1 MARNSLKER
10 LFKAGK
16 IASVGALALETV
28 RGVLAPQSAGA
39 HADSERKLR
48 EALLPQSS
56 HTQHMSDDELGEMNP
71 DRSRLH
77 FPDTQ
82 QPGAFD
88 SPGTPEHLQ
97 QQENTPAVVPEFP
110 LTENDI
116 AALEAYFEQQY
127 GVSVERAI
135 GEEGYVV
142 FDLDIAA
149 DGSLPITF
157 DTSGPLGRQVEVVL
171 NAVNQVDPHHT
182 AIGLQMNLAVRDGQ
196 SSLGFAIVYREQIGL
211 RTPGTQE
218 YLGADNQFAYLAG
231 VRGDTEVVLFRVDP
245 ATSEQIG
252 HLALIENGTSTPV
265 GAPQVGMLMLLERY
279 PDDYPDESKRGV
291 VVSFILGD
299 QALVVASE
307 LPEDQPDGQPE
318 VTGGPVATPPVNHIS
333 LASFSP
339 GEEEDTSEIWERY
352 GVSREVYLRVLSRYP
367 GHILNRLALPEGD
380 PDRMTYS
387 AQYGTVVDSEGR
399 AWFPKIAPAGSPES
413 ESYVTLMDTF
423 VDAENNITYNLFMN
437 PEAYS
442 DRRTAQVN
450 ASSGQYSGAF
460 EKNIMVVGR
469 EYLSQWSGRGI
480 TVNLLLMANWDM
492 SMRLDVQHLI
502 GDPQGEIAL
511 DIEQNDHVLNVR
523 MFIGNGETG
532 DLLAHASS
540 ITTFFAAALSV
551 ISNTNPDGPFREDTM
566 SRAVYDGARLR
577 QRVKDIRTILRGSV
591 EPPGKPMI
599 ELAN

>member
-10 LFKAGK
+10 LFKTGK

-88 SPGTPEHLQ
+88 SPAMPEHLQ
-97 QQENTPAVVPEFP
+97 QQENTPAVVPEFR
-110 LTENDI
+110 LTENDMV
-116 AALEAYFEQQY
+116 ALEAYFEQQY

-211 RTPGTQE
+211 RTPGNQE

-231 VRGDTEVVLFRVDP
+231 VRDDTEVVLFRVDP
-245 ATSEQIG
+245 ATSEQTG
-252 HLALIENGTSTPV
+252 HLALIENGISTPV
-265 GAPQVGMLMLLERY
+265 GAPQVGTLMLLERY
-279 PDDYPDESKRGV
+279 PDDYPDESKRGA

-299 QALVVASE
+299 RALVVASE

-318 VTGGPVATPPVNHIS
+318 VTGGPVATPPVNRIS

-387 AQYGTVVDSEGR
+387 AQYGTVVDSEGC

-450 ASSGQYSGAF
+450 ASQASWSEIF
-460 EKNIMVVGR
+460 ETNVVAVDA
-469 EYLSQWSGRGI
+469 EKLSQWSDEGI
-480 TVNLLLMANWDM
+480 TINVVLMANWN
-492 SMRLDVQHLI
+492 SGMRLEVPHLI
-502 GDPQGEIAL
+502 SSPTGEMAMALKQNGNAFTLQAFIGFGSPGDFDLHGKQLRSIVGAGIKLISDASPTTPFLSGGDYVNGIYDGRWSNEARVIIESLAYDPQGTSWPAIIFSE
-511 DIEQNDHVLNVR
+511 
-523 MFIGNGETG
+523 
-532 DLLAHASS
+532 
-540 ITTFFAAALSV
+540 
-551 ISNTNPDGPFREDTM
+551 
-566 SRAVYDGARLR
+566 
-577 QRVKDIRTILRGSV
+577 
-591 EPPGKPMI
+591 
-599 ELAN
+599 

>member
-10 LFKAGK
+10 LFKTGK

-77 FPDTQ
+77 LPDTQ

-88 SPGTPEHLQ
+88 SPGMPEHLQ

-110 LTENDI
+110 LTENDM

-182 AIGLQMNLAVRDGQ
+182 AIGMQMNLAVRDGQ

-231 VRGDTEVVLFRVDP
+231 VRDDTEVVLFRVDP

-252 HLALIENGTSTPV
+252 HLALIENGTSTPL
-265 GAPQVGMLMLLERY
+265 GAPQVGTLMLLERY
-279 PDDYPDESKRGV
+279 PDDYPDESKRGA

-299 QALVVASE
+299 RALVVASE

-318 VTGGPVATPPVNHIS
+318 VTGGPVATPPVNRIS

-380 PDRMTYS
+380 PEQVTYQ
-387 AQYGTVVDSEGR
+387 AEYGTVVDSEGR
-399 AWFPKIAPAGSPES
+399 AYFPHIAPIGSPE
-413 ESYVTLMDTF
+413 EEFWLERQDEHYDE
-423 VDAENNITYNLFMN
+423 ANNITYHLWMN
-437 PEAYS
+437 PATYS
-442 DRRTAQVN
+442 NRRTAN
-450 ASSGQYSGAF
+450 WHASGAYF
-460 EKNIMVVGR
+460 TEEFRHNIEAVDEK
-469 EYLSQWSGRGI
+469 YLAAWQSEGAI
-480 TVNLLLMANWDM
+480 
-492 SMRLDVQHLI
+492 I
-502 GDPQGEIAL
+502 
-511 DIEQNDHVLNVR
+511 NV
-523 MFIGNGETG
+523 
-532 DLLAHASS
+532 LLASDWVYERENQDFQALRSNPAGESALGVQQINNTFLVRIYSS
-540 ITTFFAAALSV
+540 MTNKPQAWIGAHLGAGIAV
-551 ISNTNPDGPFREDTM
+551 ISKTSPTEPLRNQWFTETTMGTHTWNGDIIDILTSIANTEQTEIGIGFR
-566 SRAVYDGARLR
+566 
-577 QRVKDIRTILRGSV
+577 
-591 EPPGKPMI
+591 P
-599 ELAN
+599 